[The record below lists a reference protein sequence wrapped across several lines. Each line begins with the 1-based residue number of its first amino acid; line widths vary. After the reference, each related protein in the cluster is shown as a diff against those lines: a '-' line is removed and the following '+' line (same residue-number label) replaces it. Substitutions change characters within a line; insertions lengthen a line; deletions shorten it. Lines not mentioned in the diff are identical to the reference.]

1 MAARTS
7 ARVDPRLN
15 HYEKRIWEIVSTAP
29 VDNLWRP
36 HGISAWAIARRVWT
50 AMLDDRLFGH
60 AAELG
65 FYFLFALFPSLVCA
79 SAILGLVARSGHQVY
94 YSLLHYVA
102 VVVPPTAAG
111 AVLRTFQQA
120 SAASTSGKLTFSMAF
135 AVWSASVGVSALQ
148 DTLNAVYKLVDRRSY
163 LRARLEAIVLTMGLI
178 VTVSLCL
185 GCLFGGN
192 AMAEWARSG
201 VADPGMRDIAEGVVR
216 VLGWALA
223 AGFLTLSFTITYHW
237 APDLSQRR
245 WRWLTPGEAVGLLGW
260 LLASIGLRIYLDFF
274 NSYSVT
280 YGSLGAVIILLTWLY
295 ITGLMLLIGAEIDS
309 EIEASVVERKM
320 AEQPAGPGK
329 MFPAA

>member
-1 MAARTS
+1 MAAS
-7 ARVDPRLN
+7 AQVDPRLN
-15 HYEKRIWEIVSTAP
+15 QYEKRIWEMVSTAP

-36 HGISAWAIARRVWT
+36 HGISAWAIARRVWR
-50 AMLDDRLFGH
+50 AILDDRLFGH

-79 SAILGLVARSGHQVY
+79 SAILGFVARSGHQVY
-94 YSLLHYVA
+94 YSLLHYIS

-120 SAASTSGKLTFSMAF
+120 STASTSGKLTFSLLF

-163 LRARLEAIVLTMGLI
+163 VRARLDAIILTLGLI
-178 VTVSLCL
+178 VTVSLCM

-192 AMAEWARSG
+192 ALAEWAQSRVG
-201 VADPGMRDIAEGVVR
+201 DPTLRDTVEGMVR
-216 VLGWALA
+216 FLGWVLS
-223 AGFLTLSFTITYHW
+223 AGFLTLSFTMTYHW
-237 APDLSQRR
+237 APDLDHPR
-245 WRWLTPGEAVGLLGW
+245 WRWLTPGEVVGLLGW
-260 LLASIGLRIYLDFF
+260 LLASIGLRIYLDFS
-274 NSYSVT
+274 NTYSVT

-309 EIEASVVERKM
+309 EIEASVIERQL
-320 AEQPAGPGK
+320 AESPGLPGE